1 MKLDEIFLPCAP
13 EGGTEA
19 TTKRQVLGMIAAA
32 FASGHGLDERQV
44 FDILNERERLG
55 STAIGGGVAIPHG
68 KLPGLTRLA
77 GCVLR
82 LETPTGF
89 EAFDDEPVDIVV
101 ALLAPDTGSAEH
113 LRVLARL
120 SRMLRDPQQC
130 EALRATPD
138 AESLRQALTEEPE
151 ERSAA

>member
-1 MKLDEIFLPCAP
+1 MV
-13 EGGTEA
+13 EA
-19 TTKRQVLGMIAAA
+19 TTKRQVLGAIAAA

-68 KLPGLTRLA
+68 KLPGLARLA

-82 LETPTGF
+82 LQTPADF
-89 EAFDDEPVDIVV
+89 EAFDDQPVDIVV
-101 ALLAPDTGSAEH
+101 ALLAPDTGGAEH

-120 SRMLRDPQQC
+120 SRILRDPHQC

-138 AESLRQALTEEPE
+138 TESLRQALTYEAEEQN
-151 ERSAA
+151 AA

>member
-1 MKLDEIFLPCAP
+1 MKLDEIFLPCEPA
-13 EGGTEA
+13 GGVEA
-19 TTKRQVLGMIAAA
+19 ATKRQLLGAVAEA
-32 FASGHGLDERQV
+32 FASAHGLDERQV

-82 LETPTGF
+82 LETPANF

-120 SRMLRDPQQC
+120 SRMLRDPRQRA
-130 EALRATPD
+130 ALRATPD
-138 AESLRQALTEEPE
+138 AETLRQTLTFEAE
-151 ERSAA
+151 ERNAA